1 MFITNVA
8 VYFEKKLK
16 PVLEALEILASSC
29 SSVRPPSCVHVRIE
43 KLGFHWTDLDEIWY
57 LVLFENL

>member
-43 KLGFHWTDLDEIWY
+43 KLGFHWTDLDEI
-57 LVLFENL
+57 